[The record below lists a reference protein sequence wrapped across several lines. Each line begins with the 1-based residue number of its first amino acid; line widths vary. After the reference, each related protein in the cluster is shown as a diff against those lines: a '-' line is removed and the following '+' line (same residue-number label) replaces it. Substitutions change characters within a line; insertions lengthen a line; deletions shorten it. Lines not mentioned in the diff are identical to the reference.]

1 MTTHTTE
8 SFLEKEKKV
17 WEALQN
23 GDGDAD
29 AAQLTDDFLGVY
41 PTGFSNKNQH
51 RKMLDNGPIVAE
63 YSLHNAQIRVL
74 AADMVL
80 LCYLAHYTPITSGKI
95 KTRASMYVSSI
106 WEKVDGVWKNSFSQ
120 DTPTKA

>member
-1 MTTHTTE
+1 MTKHITAL
-8 SFLEKEKKV
+8 FLEKEKKV
-17 WEALQN
+17 WEALKN
-23 GDGDAD
+23 GDSNAD

-63 YSLHNAQIRVL
+63 YSLHNPKIRTL
-74 AADMVL
+74 TEDMVL

-95 KTRASMYVSSI
+95 ETKSSMYISSI

-120 DTPTKA
+120 DTPTKV

>member
-74 AADMVL
+74 GENIVL
-80 LCYLAHYTPITSGKI
+80 LCYLAHYTPITNSEVGSY
-95 KTRASMYVSSI
+95 TSMYISSI
-106 WEKVDGVWKNSFSQ
+106 
-120 DTPTKA
+120 